1 MQKLI
6 ELHQDAVVL
15 SPGTV
20 DALVARGSGDAA
32 LLYLYLLRHNGFYD
46 PQEVL
51 RDTHWER
58 LRLDSALLHLQ
69 ELGLV
74 GQDAAPPPMDAV
86 PAVPDRENAPDYS
99 TADITEAL
107 EQPDTEFSQLLHL
120 VEGALGKK
128 LGVRDLKLLY
138 ELLDYLALP
147 PDVILTLVQWQIEC
161 YEKQYGPGRRPS
173 MTAIR
178 TKAYYWKQRGI
189 DNLDAVETF
198 LKKEQLM
205 QTQIGQLMAAC
216 RIVGREPTD
225 GERQHLN
232 RWVAWGFPP
241 ETVAYAY
248 DITVT
253 NTGRF
258 SWSYCNKILQSWHE
272 KGLHTLSQ
280 ARSER
285 QPASRKGGKR
295 PVPNAPA
302 PAQPKPE
309 PTAEEKA
316 RQAEQSV
323 KQTQWI
329 MDFLKNVPQDGAQ
342 EGHR

>member
-20 DALVARGSGDAA
+20 DALIAKGSGDAA

-58 LRLDSALLHLQ
+58 LRLDSALLHLR

-74 GQDAAPPPMDAV
+74 GQDAAPPALKTASAP
-86 PAVPDRENAPDYS
+86 PDRENAPEYS
-99 TADITEAL
+99 TADITEVL
-107 EQPDTEFSQLLHL
+107 EQPDTAFAQLLHL

-128 LGVRDLKLLY
+128 LGLRDLKLLY
-138 ELLDYLALP
+138 ELLDYLTLP

-173 MTAIR
+173 MTVIR
-178 TKAYYWKQRGI
+178 SKAYYWKQRGI
-189 DNLDAVETF
+189 DNLDAVEAF
-198 LKKEQLM
+198 LKQDQLM

-216 RIVGREPTD
+216 HVAGREPTD
-225 GERQHLN
+225 GERQHLT
-232 RWVAWGFPP
+232 RWVEWGFPP

-280 ARSER
+280 AKSER
-285 QPASRKGGKR
+285 QLNSRKGGKR

-302 PAQPKPE
+302 PAQPRPE

-323 KQTQWI
+323 RQTQWI
-329 MDFLKNVPQDGAQ
+329 MDFLKNVPQDDAPKGP
-342 EGHR
+342 R